1 MNNLLQRRIYPLM
14 LPLLATLFLGACA
27 STGND
32 PAVTQAEAEPEPACE
47 FEPWD
52 GDGMQIPMDG
62 SSMEAWDCSLQR
74 VETYSDPETFITLE
88 NAIKYLLMYDLKS
101 YRDMNKLIERL
112 DGLTGYEIIGKVGW
126 RKPAP
131 GKGMPEKDAADAKIP
146 GA

>member
-1 MNNLLQRRIYPLM
+1 MNTVFSRRKQPFLLSLIA
-14 LPLLATLFLGACA
+14 ATLLGACA
-27 STGND
+27 SNGGEQQT
-32 PAVTQAEAEPEPACE
+32 AQATPEAEPACVI
-47 FEPWD
+47 EPWE
-52 GDGMQIPMDG
+52 GDGMLIPMDG
-62 SSMEAWDCSLQR
+62 SSIEAWDCTLER
-74 VETYSDPETFITLE
+74 VKAHSDADTYLTLE

-101 YRDMNKLIERL
+101 YRDMNKLIERM

>member
-1 MNNLLQRRIYPLM
+1 MNTLLQRRTLSLM
-14 LPLLATLFLGACA
+14 LSLLAVFFLTACA
-27 STGND
+27 STSD
-32 PAVTQAEAEPEPACE
+32 EQTAVQAEPEAEPVYEI
-47 FEPWD
+47 EPWE

-62 SSMEAWDCSLQR
+62 SSMEAWNRSLAR
-74 VETYSDPETFITLE
+74 VKAHSDEDTYTTLE

-112 DGLTGYEIIGKVGW
+112 DGLTGYEIIAKVGW

-146 GA
+146 TS